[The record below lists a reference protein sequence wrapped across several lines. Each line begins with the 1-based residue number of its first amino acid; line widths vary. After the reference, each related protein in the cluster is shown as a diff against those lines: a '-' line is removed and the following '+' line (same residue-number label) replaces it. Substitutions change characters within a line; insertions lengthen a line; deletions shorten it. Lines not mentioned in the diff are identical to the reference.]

1 MKFLQVTQIG
11 GLAQGALVPGSSGKV
26 TGITSKGI
34 FLDAERRILF
44 LTTADY
50 KSPYNLQLPELASMV
65 ERLQVGDAWKV
76 LDRSILFMDEELRVD
91 INNAM
96 VWCPEPLTVIET
108 DSQYQYK
115 HMQEVVNQIYHQDPA
130 KGWAFLVPSRPQN
143 SLEAAIIRMT
153 SEFTSSYNKADLD
166 GCLAAS
172 RPILGLGGGLTPS
185 GDDWL
190 AGFILLHARRNQATG
205 TPSDFQVAYNKALIP
220 LAFERTTSIS
230 ANRIEA
236 ACNGWAEELFI
247 KVADRLFTQSV
258 NISEADLQTIVNF
271 GHSSGVDTCMGI
283 WAGLKTLAGK

>member
-1 MKFLQVTQIG
+1 MRLLKVTQIG
-11 GLAQGALVPGSSGKV
+11 GLAHEALAQGSGGKV

-34 FLDAERRILF
+34 FLDSARRIFF
-44 LTTADY
+44 LTKADY

-65 ERLQVGDAWKV
+65 DQIQVGDTWKV
-76 LDRSILFMDEELRVD
+76 LDECILLIDGELRID
-91 INNAM
+91 YRSAT
-96 VWCPEPLTVIET
+96 VWSPEPLTVIET
-108 DSQYQYK
+108 DFQYQQQRMRYFVD
-115 HMQEVVNQIYHQDPA
+115 QLYNLDPL
-130 KGWAFLVPSRPQN
+130 KGWAFLVPGQPQN

-190 AGFILLHARRNQATG
+190 TGFILLHARRSQALERKTV
-205 TPSDFQVAYNKALIP
+205 FQSSFDQEVVKLAY
-220 LAFERTTSIS
+220 ERTTSIS
-230 ANRIEA
+230 ANRIEV

-247 KVADRLFTQSV
+247 KVADSLFTLSV